1 MTAITVG
8 TATATIPAKVT
19 ATKAT
24 ATNKATTTKAGL
36 FARAWA
42 AYVEARMRQVE
53 REIAQ
58 HRHLLPGQ
66 LQTVG
71 ERLAPRGEKE
81 LPFAR

>member
-8 TATATIPAKVT
+8 TATATIPAKAN
-19 ATKAT
+19 ATKASAAKSNPT
-24 ATNKATTTKAGL
+24 QPGL
-36 FARAWA
+36 LARAWA
-42 AYVEARMRQVE
+42 AFVEARMRQVE

>member
-8 TATATIPAKVT
+8 TATATIPAKAT
-19 ATKAT
+19 ATKNA
-24 ATNKATTTKAGL
+24 ATNAGF
-36 FARAWA
+36 FARAYTA
-42 AYVEARMRQVE
+42 FVEARMRQAE

-71 ERLAPRGEKE
+71 DCLAPRSEKE